1 MHNITTYKD
10 QSKPWGI
17 KHYWAA
23 CLLYYGLCAEYIIS
37 CSFISFLNRKL
48 FGFLLIQTQN
58 SFGSH
63 FKINVEKNKW
73 RIFFFFLNLPKDDYL
88 FVYQPIRSNR
98 NYYANDLWQ
107 QDWISDQKDMK
118 IFFRTIFLRY
128 IVIFL
133 AKFQF

>member
-1 MHNITTYKD
+1 MRYK
-10 QSKPWGI
+10 
-17 KHYWAA
+17 A
-23 CLLYYGLCAEYIIS
+23 LLSSLFTLLWLVCRVQMYIIS

-63 FKINVEKNKW
+63 YKINVEKNKW

-88 FVYQPIRSNR
+88 FVYQPIRSHR